1 MQSIHQDYKGALT
14 SNGRFI
20 SISDI
25 TEENRY
31 NTTYTCLGC
40 GKKLYPVLG
49 EKRVHHFRHEKD
61 SECSDY
67 NRYLHEYAKAELK
80 RRFDEGETFI
90 VQYKADVKCKHYEDC
105 KVRIG
110 HEWKGCSKDTCTLDL
125 KRHYDTCTPEKGFY
139 EDLPD
144 GKKRYV
150 ADLKLTSSVNKD
162 FPPTILEVWVN
173 HECTEQKRSSG
184 ARIIEIKIKKEEDA
198 RREIKETVEGDEKP
212 ILFHGFDRNITIKPQ
227 YVFRHLKLMPGIYS
241 KVVVMTESS
250 CGEKVE
256 FDKSKDCSYE
266 IIISN
271 SSNGSLNPQLCEI
284 SLACFLPD
292 LRVRA
297 LCSHKMT
304 TMRRGKTFLTC
315 RIGSTCC
322 PCDKYILNTEA
333 KNKFLNYL
341 AENDVE
347 IWTSSNQ

>member
-25 TEENRY
+25 TEENRRT
-31 NTTYTCLGC
+31 TTYRCMGC
-40 GKKLYPVLG
+40 GKRLFPVLG
-49 EKRVHHFRHEKD
+49 EKREHHFRHEEGA
-61 SECSDY
+61 ECSDY

-173 HECTEQKRSSG
+173 HECTEEKKNSG
-184 ARIIEIKIKKEEDA
+184 SRIIEIKIDCEEDA
-198 RREIKETVEGDEKP
+198 KREITETDENRDKP
-212 ILFHGFDRNITIKPQ
+212 IRFYGFDSFVQIEPHYTFK
-227 YVFRHLKLMPGIYS
+227 HLKILRGLYQP
-241 KVVVMTESS
+241 VVVTDESN
-250 CGEKVE
+250 CKEE
-256 FDKSKDCSYE
+256 IQYDPKSLFEVVVSRNNLEPRIYEEILASY
-266 IIISN
+266 
-271 SSNGSLNPQLCEI
+271 G
-284 SLACFLPD
+284 
-292 LRVRA
+292 
-297 LCSHKMT
+297 
-304 TMRRGKTFLTC
+304 
-315 RIGSTCC
+315 
-322 PCDKYILNTEA
+322 KYILREFCKYFRER
-333 KNKFLNYL
+333 KNLYGQDILTCQQSQKYRKCPCPEYL
-341 AENDVE
+341 FNAEKGTAFIEGLKKHD
-347 IWTSSNQ
+347 IDFWTSNNK